1 MRTPV
6 NLQSNI
12 LLPTEQAD
20 MEIYVERDFMLKEIT
35 TPLAAPGL
43 EGC

>member
-20 MEIYVERDFMLKEIT
+20 MEIYVERDYHPRGWKL
-35 TPLAAPGL
+35 G
-43 EGC
+43 